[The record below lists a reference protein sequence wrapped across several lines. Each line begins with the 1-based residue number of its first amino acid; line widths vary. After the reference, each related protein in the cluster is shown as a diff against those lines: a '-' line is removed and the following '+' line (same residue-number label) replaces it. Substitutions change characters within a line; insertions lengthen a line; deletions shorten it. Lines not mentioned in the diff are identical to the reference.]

1 MEEYTNKSI
10 QASVVSDFIRSV
22 YSYMFIAL
30 SISGLIAYAIGSN
43 KDLFDKLFITAD
55 GSISILFYVL
65 LFAPIVISMIIQWG
79 FKRLSMEALLALFVL
94 YSASMGST
102 LSLIFMQYSQK
113 DIAFTFFCYIRGLRW
128 NGHSWLYYK
137 NRLVQI
143 WEFTIHGVDRNDPC

>member
-94 YSASMGST
+94 YFKYGKYTKFNFHA
-102 LSLIFMQYSQK
+102 IFTERHCVH
-113 DIAFTFFCYIRGLRW
+113 IFCYIRGLRW
-128 NGHSWLYYK
+128 NGHSWLYHK